1 MAATQLIGHR
11 LGHGLSIAES
21 RRRALLGA
29 ADGASIYIAPG
40 LSQNCDVVA
49 RAASFRAPAAIPL
62 ASLPIGG
69 RGRLC
74 DGHGGELLA
83 RRLGELGFVPG
94 TEVQLVRRA
103 PLGDPIEIELRGY
116 RVCLR
121 SEQLEGLFVEPIEE
135 TEP

>member
-1 MAATQLIGHR
+1 V
-11 LGHGLSIAES
+11 S
-21 RRRALLGA
+21 
-29 ADGASIYIAPG
+29 P
-40 LSQNCDVVA
+40 
-49 RAASFRAPAAIPL
+49 AASPAKRSPVPL
-62 ASLPIGG
+62 ALLPIGG

-74 DGHGGELLA
+74 ANHDGEMLA

-121 SEQLEGLFVEPIEE
+121 REQLEGLLVEPLEE
-135 TEP
+135 GKP

>member
-1 MAATQLIGHR
+1 M
-11 LGHGLSIAES
+11 
-21 RRRALLGA
+21 
-29 ADGASIYIAPG
+29 
-40 LSQNCDVVA
+40 A
-49 RAASFRAPAAIPL
+49 RAAFPRAPAAIPL

-74 DGHGGELLA
+74 AHQDGEMLT

-103 PLGDPIEIELRGY
+103 PFGDPIEIELRGY

-121 SEQLEGLFVEPIEE
+121 REQLEGLLVEPLEE
-135 TEP
+135 RKR

>member
-1 MAATQLIGHR
+1 VG
-11 LGHGLSIAES
+11 
-21 RRRALLGA
+21 
-29 ADGASIYIAPG
+29 
-40 LSQNCDVVA
+40 
-49 RAASFRAPAAIPL
+49 RAASALKPPAIPL

-74 DGHGGELLA
+74 ANHDGEMLA

-121 SEQLEGLFVEPIEE
+121 REQLEGLLVEAIEE
-135 TEP
+135 TER

>member
-1 MAATQLIGHR
+1 
-11 LGHGLSIAES
+11 
-21 RRRALLGA
+21 
-29 ADGASIYIAPG
+29 
-40 LSQNCDVVA
+40 VF
-49 RAASFRAPAAIPL
+49 RAASPSSGSAIPL

-74 DGHGGELLA
+74 SAPDGRPVA

-94 TEVQLVRRA
+94 TEVRLVRRA

-121 SEQLEGLFVEPIEE
+121 REQLVGIFVELLDGRSS
-135 TEP
+135 

>member
-1 MAATQLIGHR
+1 
-11 LGHGLSIAES
+11 
-21 RRRALLGA
+21 
-29 ADGASIYIAPG
+29 
-40 LSQNCDVVA
+40 VA
-49 RAASFRAPAAIPL
+49 RAASPRAPAAIPL

-74 DGHGGELLA
+74 AHEDGADLT

-121 SEQLEGLFVEPIEE
+121 REQLEGLMVEPLDGGRA
-135 TEP
+135 

>member
-1 MAATQLIGHR
+1 M
-11 LGHGLSIAES
+11 
-21 RRRALLGA
+21 
-29 ADGASIYIAPG
+29 
-40 LSQNCDVVA
+40 A
-49 RAASFRAPAAIPL
+49 RAASSRSPAAVPL

-74 DGHGGELLA
+74 AVENGAGLA

-94 TEVQLVRRA
+94 TEVRLVRRA

-121 SEQLEGLFVEPIEE
+121 SEQLAGLMVEPLGEGRA
-135 TEP
+135 

>member
-1 MAATQLIGHR
+1 M
-11 LGHGLSIAES
+11 
-21 RRRALLGA
+21 
-29 ADGASIYIAPG
+29 
-40 LSQNCDVVA
+40 
-49 RAASFRAPAAIPL
+49 PL

-74 DGHGGELLA
+74 ESRDGEMLA

-121 SEQLEGLFVEPIEE
+121 SEQLEGLLVEPIEDAKA
-135 TEP
+135 